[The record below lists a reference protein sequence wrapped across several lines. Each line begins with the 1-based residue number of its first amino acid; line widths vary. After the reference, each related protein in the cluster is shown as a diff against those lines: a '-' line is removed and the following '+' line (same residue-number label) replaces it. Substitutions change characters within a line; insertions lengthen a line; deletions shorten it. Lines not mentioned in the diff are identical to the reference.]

1 MEFDQFNWSGAVPT
15 GDSHHQAL
23 RTPEDA
29 MVILRNQ
36 CLELCGGSMPT
47 NKAQRVALVTMAISA
62 LTLKTAGFLK
72 RQHPNASVEQ
82 LAASGQH
89 AMALLSSAATFV
101 VLDLFDFDFDQ
112 FMSEMAGS
120 GANHRTP
127 WMKFSDN

>member
-1 MEFDQFNWSGAVPT
+1 MEFDQFDWGGAVPT

-36 CLELCGGSMPT
+36 CLEMCGGKMPT
-47 NKAQRVALVTMAISA
+47 NKAQRVALVIASIAA
-62 LTLKTAGFLK
+62 LTLKTTTFLK
-72 RQHPNASVEQ
+72 RQHPNAPVEQ

-89 AMALLSSAATFV
+89 AMGLLSSAATFV

-112 FMSEMAGS
+112 FMAEMAGS
-120 GANHRTP
+120 GSNHRTT